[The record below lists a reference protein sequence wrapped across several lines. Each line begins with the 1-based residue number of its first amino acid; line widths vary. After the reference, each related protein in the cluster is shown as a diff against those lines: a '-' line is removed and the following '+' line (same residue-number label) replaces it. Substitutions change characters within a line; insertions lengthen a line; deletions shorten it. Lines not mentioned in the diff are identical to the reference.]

1 MKNIDHIIFDLGG
14 VIIELGGTP
23 IPQDVFPPD
32 VRVTVHEWFKLP
44 VAHEF
49 ERGHVSSEEL
59 AAEFIQHF
67 RLKISPDEFISYFA
81 QWPKRV
87 YPGAIDLLEGLRENF
102 TLSILSNCN
111 EIHWP
116 RMKND
121 FDILRYFDHTFSS
134 HIVGL
139 TKPDIRIFEY
149 VAKQLHTVPDK
160 ILFLDDNA
168 ENIQSAQK
176 IGMHAV
182 QVRGI
187 NEVIT
192 SLKLLQLYDQH
203 S

>member
-1 MKNIDHIIFDLGG
+1 MENIGHIIFDLGG
-14 VIIELGGTP
+14 VLIELGGTP
-23 IPQDVFPPD
+23 LPEDVFPPD
-32 VRVTVHEWFKLP
+32 IRVTVHEWFKLP
-44 VAHEF
+44 IAHEF
-49 ERGHVSSEEL
+49 ERGHISSEKL
-59 AAEFIQHF
+59 ATEFIQHF
-67 RLKISPDEFISYFA
+67 RLKISPDEFISSFA

-87 YPGAIDLLEGLRENF
+87 YPGTIDLLETLKENF

-121 FDILRYFDHTFSS
+121 FDILRYFDHAFSS

-149 VAKQLHTVPDK
+149 VIKQLNADPDQ

-176 IGMHAV
+176 TGIHAV
-182 QVRGI
+182 QVKEIKG
-187 NEVIT
+187 VIT
-192 SLKLLQLYDQH
+192 SLRSLNLYK
-203 S
+203 